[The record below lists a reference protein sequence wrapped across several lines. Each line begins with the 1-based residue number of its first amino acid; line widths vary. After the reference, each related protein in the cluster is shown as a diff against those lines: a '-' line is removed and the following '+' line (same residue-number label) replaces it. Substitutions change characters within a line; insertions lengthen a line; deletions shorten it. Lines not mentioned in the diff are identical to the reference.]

1 MADKNQQL
9 QARKQFILSLK
20 QLRHFFNNLKEVH
33 SQYDTTLERLH
44 SFDVKPNLVEEALAA
59 KVINQEYLLQSPE
72 QLKLKEKKLEDL
84 RQFQLR
90 QKKMLDDL
98 MTEIE
103 TITVTAEDL
112 NVKVNPDTKYFEQS
126 IEAIQQATKFT
137 ELIKTQ
143 EN

>member
-59 KVINQEYLLQSPE
+59 KVINQEYLL
-72 QLKLKEKKLEDL
+72 
-84 RQFQLR
+84 
-90 QKKMLDDL
+90 
-98 MTEIE
+98 
-103 TITVTAEDL
+103 
-112 NVKVNPDTKYFEQS
+112 
-126 IEAIQQATKFT
+126 
-137 ELIKTQ
+137 
-143 EN
+143 